1 MLPER
6 SRRELFVGACRYAAL
21 AGVMAV
27 GALALVKRR
36 RLGREG
42 VCINNGM
49 CQGCGVLADCG
60 LPQALYTKDTL
71 KKGDN
76 GRSK

>member
-1 MLPER
+1 MLPEQ
-6 SRRELFVGACRYAAL
+6 SRRELFVGVLRYGAL
-21 AGVMAV
+21 AGVATA

-36 RLGREG
+36 CLSREG

-60 LPQALYTKDTL
+60 LPQALQTKDTL
-71 KKGDN
+71 KKGEH

>member
-1 MLPER
+1 MLPEQ
-6 SRRELFVGACRYAAL
+6 SRRELFVGTLRYAAL
-21 AGVMAV
+21 AGVATT

-36 RLGREG
+36 RLSREG

-49 CQGCGVLADCG
+49 CQGCGILADCG
-60 LPQALYTKDTL
+60 LPPALHTKDTL
-71 KKGDN
+71 KKGEH